1 MTREGGSKL
10 VRDWCCFSN
19 INTVVNASWKQSSTT
34 TRTWTR
40 GARTSP
46 SWIDGLLLEEL
57 VQRELALWLVILTLN
72 HLCKAVY
79 IYRTNS
85 EFKFKNWWSISLMYT
100 VKAIAHY
107 AWCTW
112 VRRVIDTW
120 LTIMSQAF
128 MNPIN
133 QLSLLTNVCLMHAK
147 DIRFRVRIKK

>member
-112 VRRVIDTW
+112 VRLW
-120 LTIMSQAF
+120 LLFTLLKKCKSIR
-128 MNPIN
+128 II
-133 QLSLLTNVCLMHAK
+133 QLISKNKL
-147 DIRFRVRIKK
+147 VRSNLQSRKS